1 MDYQHHIWTPAHQ
14 FHSKWSK
21 TTPHIIRRE
30 TTAQSSSISGPHRLS
45 SVTLQP
51 QLVGFSE
58 LWFPMNCLWPMTTL
72 ASSLVGSSLE
82 VHFLQISP
90 FTCVSATNKTQQL
103 SLSRSLSHSTTL
115 KLHTKNYKIKMFPS
129 QQTWKCANAT
139 CLGFFRHIAVPY
151 LYHAQI
157 VS

>member
-30 TTAQSSSISGPHRLS
+30 TTAHSSSISGPNRLS

-90 FTCVSATNKTQQL
+90 FTCVSATSKHSTTL
-103 SLSRSLSHSTTL
+103 SLSHSTTL
-115 KLHTKNYKIKMFPS
+115 KLHTKNYKIKLFPS
-129 QQTWKCANAT
+129 QQTTNLEVCKCNMFGIFQT
-139 CLGFFRHIAVPY
+139 YCRPISVS
-151 LYHAQI
+151 QI

>member
-30 TTAQSSSISGPHRLS
+30 TTAHSSSISGPHRLS

-103 SLSRSLSHSTTL
+103 SLSRSLSLNNSETSHKKLQNQTVSISTNNKPGSVQMQHVWDFSDIL
-115 KLHTKNYKIKMFPS
+115 PS
-129 QQTWKCANAT
+129 
-139 CLGFFRHIAVPY
+139 HICIMPK
-151 LYHAQI
+151 
-157 VS
+157 

>member
-1 MDYQHHIWTPAHQ
+1 
-14 FHSKWSK
+14 
-21 TTPHIIRRE
+21 
-30 TTAQSSSISGPHRLS
+30 
-45 SVTLQP
+45 
-51 QLVGFSE
+51 
-58 LWFPMNCLWPMTTL
+58 MTTL

-129 QQTWKCANAT
+129 QQTTNLEVCKCNMFGIFQTYCRPISVSCPNSLIIFIYISLHSSTAYISPSISPFVT
-139 CLGFFRHIAVPY
+139 PY
-151 LYHAQI
+151 SHQRFEVLISVI
-157 VS
+157 VSIYILHKLVSQS